1 MAQPYSYVVAFLVA
15 ATRHGLAY
23 LHAADGLY
31 LTESKDAAY
40 LPLDIAS
47 LSTLGSH
54 PQMLIA
60 RHRMDRFRA
69 PLARLAQQPSG
80 AAEGLAMTLVAPC
93 SSLPMAIS
101 RPAGCPQFLA
111 SRPQQAQFLEP
122 HQPSDGE
129 CRPGLQS
136 HALRSVATAAGLLR
150 QITWPGARVASLF
163 IPLRLHS
170 WTFVS
175 RAQRR
180 GNFVR
185 RVGTGR
191 AHLSAGAFRPLEPWT
206 IGG

>member
-1 MAQPYSYVVAFLVA
+1 MAQPFSYVVAFLIA

-31 LTESKDAAY
+31 LTESKEAAC
-40 LPLDIAS
+40 LPLEIAP
-47 LSTLGSH
+47 LWKPRSH
-54 PQMLIA
+54 RGMLIA
-60 RHRMDRFRA
+60 KHRMDRFRA
-69 PLARLAQQPSG
+69 PLTRLARQPHG
-80 AAEGLAMTLVAPC
+80 AAEDLAMTRVASC
-93 SSLPMAIS
+93 SSSPMAITCL
-101 RPAGCPQFLA
+101 AGCPQFLA
-111 SRPQQAQFLEP
+111 TRPQQAQFLDQ

-136 HALRSVATAAGLLR
+136 PALRSVAAAAGLLR
-150 QITWPGARVASLF
+150 QITWLGARVASLF
-163 IPLRLHS
+163 IPLRLAF

-175 RAQRR
+175 QEQRR

-191 AHLSAGAFRPLEPWT
+191 AHLSSGAFRPPEPWT